1 MRRPL
6 AFLVLSLALV
16 LPLAADENPHHDPDG
31 RTRHYVLTPAH
42 ALSRE
47 EQAAL
52 RARGVAFVQTLTN
65 GRYLVRIHG
74 DAAPVEDDPSVAM
87 LAPYTAASKVEH
99 GAYAA
104 AAQGKTYSRLTVR
117 FHDDVSL
124 DDARAAVAAAG
135 GALESPF
142 EVAFD
147 APKELTVRVASAS
160 LPVLAAD
167 ERVLLVG
174 APPRRKVMHNAV
186 AAVQSEVTPLYAA
199 PYGLSGQGVVLSIFE
214 LGPPDASHPEFGG
227 RLISHFTGGSNSS
240 HATHTSGTMIAAGN
254 NAPAKGMSP
263 AARLEAFDASADTPA
278 VFALKQTTV
287 PQTGS
292 VADNNS
298 WGFCLGWQPPDTN
311 CSNGQLVW
319 YGCPECLGGYDGLF
333 VGPLDKIAR
342 GSSTLYVHS
351 SGNDGFNGLP
361 DFTPPWSPHKHIDDN
376 SGDIGT
382 ATFCYSQNGSG
393 TDCPVPTCS
402 AGASHCEITKHP
414 TWNSFTTLGL
424 SASGKNIVSVGAVDQ
439 FNNIAPFSSRGPAQ
453 DGRVKPEL
461 VAKGVHQYSTVPN
474 GLYGYNQGTS
484 MASPVVAGISGLVVE
499 QWRKTF
505 GGASPTP
512 QQLKT
517 LLIAGAKDLGTPG
530 PDYIYGF
537 GLVDAKGAVDLIRND
552 GLRNG
557 TLARGESKAYTL
569 TLTTAQPLRVVLA
582 WSDPEVFG
590 LTEDDM
596 AGKTLVN
603 DLDVKVTDPSG
614 NTVLPYVLDM
624 KHPDVAAT
632 RGVNSIDNIEEVEM
646 AGAPAGTYRVTVTAR
661 AIGDTTSSTQAYVLT
676 ATSVLT
682 PAGPVAPPP
691 AAGPKRRAVGH

>member
-6 AFLVLSLALV
+6 AALFLSLALV

-31 RTRHYVLTPAH
+31 HTRHYVLTPAH
-42 ALSRE
+42 ALSGE

-52 RARGVAFVQTLTN
+52 RAHGAAFVQTLTN
-65 GRYLVRIHG
+65 GRYLVRIRG
-74 DAAPVEDDPSVAM
+74 DASPIEDDPAVAM
-87 LAPYTAASKVEH
+87 LAPYTAAGKIDR

-104 AAQGKTYSRLTVR
+104 AAQGRTYTRLTVR

-124 DDARAAVAAAG
+124 DDARAVVAAAG
-135 GALESPF
+135 GELESPF
-142 EVAFD
+142 EVTFD
-147 APKELTVRVASAS
+147 APKEMAVRVPSSSLQTLAS
-160 LPVLAAD
+160 D

-174 APPRRKVMHNAV
+174 APPRKKVMHNAV
-186 AAVQSEVTPLYAA
+186 AATNSNVTPLYSA

-214 LGPPDASHPEFGG
+214 LGPPDASHTEFGG
-227 RLISHFTGGSNSS
+227 RLISHFTGGTNSS

-254 NAPAKGMSP
+254 VSAAKGMSP
-263 AARLEAFDASADTPA
+263 AARLEAFDASPETAA
-278 VFALKQTTV
+278 VFASKQTTV

-319 YGCPECLGGYDGLF
+319 YGCAECLGGYDGFF

-342 GSSTLYVHS
+342 TSSTLYVHS
-351 SGNDGFNGLP
+351 SGNDGFNGTP
-361 DFTPPWSPHKHIDDN
+361 DFTPPWSPHKHIDDD

-402 AGASHCEITKHP
+402 AGASHCELAKHP
-414 TWNSFTTLGL
+414 TWGSYTTVGL

-439 FNNIAPFSSRGPAQ
+439 FNSIAPFSSRGPAQ

-474 GLYGYNQGTS
+474 QLYGYNQGTS
-484 MASPVVAGISGLVVE
+484 MSSPVVAGISGLVVE

-505 GGASPTP
+505 GGVSPTA

-517 LLIAGAKDLGTPG
+517 LLIAGAKDLGPVG
-530 PDYIYGF
+530 PDYTYGF
-537 GLVDAKGAVDLIRND
+537 GLVDAKAAVDIIRND

-557 TLARGESKAYTL
+557 ALARGESKDYTL
-569 TLTTAQPLRVVLA
+569 TLPSTQNLRVVLA

-590 LTEDDM
+590 LTEDDL

-624 KHPDVAAT
+624 THPDAAAT
-632 RGVNSIDNIEEVEM
+632 HGVNSVDNVEVVEI
-646 AGAPAGTYRVTVTAR
+646 AGAAAGTYRVTVTAR
-661 AIGDTTSSTQAYVLT
+661 VIGDTASSTQAYVLT
-676 ATSVLT
+676 GTSVLT
-682 PAGPVAPPP
+682 PAAPVTPPP